1 MTLFYTQMHLKVM
14 TFFYTRK
21 AEKSPHSNFL
31 VSHKYSVIFVTNI
44 RSVSVH
50 KLQKVL
56 KKRKYNVFFS
66 HILKTMTF
74 FYAQIHPKSFV
85 SNLGEP
91 RFSRILEICF
101 KLHFL
106 NRRYAKVWLLL
117 KTELFLHVRQVI
129 CVIREIQ
136 ANTNK
141 YKQKRKKMIHRNSQ
155 KSMVFQEF
163 SYKSTNL

>member
-1 MTLFYTQMHLKVM
+1 MFFSHILKIMTPFYAQIHPKVMTFFYTQMHLKVM

-31 VSHKYSVIFVTNI
+31 VPHIYSVIFVTNI

-91 RFSRILEICF
+91 RFSRILENCF
-101 KLHFL
+101 KLYFL
-106 NRRYAKVWLLL
+106 NRRYALSERYKQTQNTKHKTQNIKH
-117 KTELFLHVRQVI
+117 KTENR
-129 CVIREIQ
+129 
-136 ANTNK
+136 
-141 YKQKRKKMIHRNSQ
+141 KQKTENIKHK
-155 KSMVFQEF
+155 
-163 SYKSTNL
+163 T